1 MIRSP
6 FNPSQLPYLLLK
18 WHDPCF
24 SLRTG
29 EPPYPATPECQQLTT
44 VSGAPAWRAAF
55 MESLRD
61 PGLLQSRGSDLHFE
75 AQSPL
80 HSSGGGK
87 EGGEAQEGGFHGP
100 GLDGAHVSVP
110 SLCSE
115 LSYMVCPLQGRLG
128 KVFSC
133 GPNMKRKLHSS
144 CRIKMC
150 HHFMCCYLFLSLSC
164 LLPATKSC

>member
-1 MIRSP
+1 
-6 FNPSQLPYLLLK
+6 
-18 WHDPCF
+18 
-24 SLRTG
+24 
-29 EPPYPATPECQQLTT
+29 
-44 VSGAPAWRAAF
+44 

-115 LSYMVCPLQGRLG
+115 LSYTVRPLQGRLG

-133 GPNMKRKLHSS
+133 GPNTRGS
-144 CRIKMC
+144 CTRVAGLKCVIILC
-150 HHFMCCYLFLSLSC
+150 VVTCFSL
-164 LLPATKSC
+164 